1 MIQILVL
8 SSSKICILIV
18 LKPNSPKKSPH
29 HPKTYK
35 IQENVEK
42 SKLLKIWEAQIF
54 QPRLPGVLDARAIHC
69 WCCYAALRSSD
80 LKIVMADV
88 KMKFAENI
96 LELLISEFV
105 HEDIEK
111 VGDAGKEDGREALGK
126 VIDKIDIIVNVYI

>member
-1 MIQILVL
+1 
-8 SSSKICILIV
+8 
-18 LKPNSPKKSPH
+18 
-29 HPKTYK
+29 
-35 IQENVEK
+35 
-42 SKLLKIWEAQIF
+42 
-54 QPRLPGVLDARAIHC
+54 
-69 WCCYAALRSSD
+69 
-80 LKIVMADV
+80 MADV